1 MSIQTPETQPV
12 VFIGH
17 GSPMNLIEANPWTT
31 EWERL
36 GRELPR
42 PRAILIISAH
52 WYTRDNGVQ
61 SDPQPAMIYD
71 MYGFPPPIYELQY
84 PAATSPDLIA
94 RVQERLGSE
103 VAAIANRG
111 YDHGAYAPLLKM
123 YPEADIPVVQLSSNA
138 ALDAR
143 AWFALGQN
151 LAPLRQEGILIIG
164 SGNIVHNLR
173 QLNMAMSNRAYPE
186 CVAFDRA
193 IASAVDPQRGN
204 DLAAA
209 LHWEE
214 LPGASLAAAYPDHL
228 SPFYYTL
235 GAAMGSGDALPAVEI
250 LTQDYLMGTLS
261 MTSYVWR

>member
-1 MSIQTPETQPV
+1 MNTTALFV
-12 VFIGH
+12 GH
-17 GSPMNLIEANPWTT
+17 GSPMNALEDNDFTRTWSD
-31 EWERL
+31 L
-36 GRELPR
+36 GDSITPSA
-42 PRAILIISAH
+42 PRAILSVSAH
-52 WYTRDNGVQ
+52 WYTRGTGVT
-61 SDPQPAMIYD
+61 AMTNPRTIHD
-71 MYGFPPPIYELQY
+71 FWGFPPELFAVSYDAPGDPEVAELVRDVAKPTLVEPDHEWGLDHGTWSVLRHMY
-84 PAATSPDLIA
+84 PA
-94 RVQERLGSE
+94 
-103 VAAIANRG
+103 
-111 YDHGAYAPLLKM
+111 
-123 YPEADIPVVQLSSNA
+123 ADIPVVQLSSNA

-151 LAPLRQEGILIIG
+151 LSPLRQEGILIIG